1 VAGIWWLAS
10 YPKSGNTWLRVALAS
25 LLSGRPADINAMPYV
40 SVIANSRANFDKAL
54 GIESADL
61 TVEQE
66 TNLRPR
72 AYEVWAA
79 DAAQPLYCKTHDA
92 YRHTPAGEPL
102 FPTAVTLGAV
112 YVVRDPRAVAVS
124 LANHRATPID
134 DAILRM
140 DDPEAG
146 YTERGSRLSPQL
158 FQRSGRWRDHI
169 DSWLGAPFPVH
180 LVRYEDM
187 HREPHATFAAI
198 AAFLGLSTDRERI
211 AAAVEASS
219 FARLQA
225 QERATG
231 FIEKPIQAAAFF
243 REGTVDG
250 WRRALLPEQAARIVA
265 ANEAVMRRLGYDT
278 ALAPLSAPSA
288 RKASSRR

>member
-25 LLSGRPADINAMPYV
+25 LMSGRPADINAMPYV
-40 SVIANSRANFDKAL
+40 SVIANSRTNFDKAL
-54 GIESADL
+54 GIDSADL

-102 FPTAVTLGAV
+102 FPTAATLGAV

-124 LANHRATPID
+124 LANHRATPIE

-140 DDPEAG
+140 DDSEAG

-187 HREPHATFAAI
+187 HREPHATFAAV
-198 AAFLGLSTDRERI
+198 AAFLGLPSDRERI
-211 AAAVEASS
+211 AATVEASS

-225 QERATG
+225 QERTTG

-243 REGTVDG
+243 REGSIDG
-250 WRRALLPEQAARIVA
+250 WRRTLLPEQTARIVD

-278 ALAPLSAPSA
+278 ALAPLSEPSA

>member
-54 GIESADL
+54 GIGSANL

-92 YRHTPAGEPL
+92 YRYTPAGEPL

-124 LANHRATPID
+124 LANHRASPLDGI
-134 DAILRM
+134 ILRM

-146 YTERGSRLSPQL
+146 YAVSSPRLSPQL
-158 FQRSGRWRDHI
+158 LQRSGRWRDHI

-187 HREPHATFAAI
+187 HRDPHATFAAV
-198 AAFLGLSTDRERI
+198 AAFFGLPSDRERI
-211 AAAVEASS
+211 AAMVDAAS
-219 FARLQA
+219 FGRLQA

-243 REGTVDG
+243 REGSIDG
-250 WRRALLPEQAARIVA
+250 WRRALLPEQAARIVD

-278 ALAPLSAPSA
+278 DLAPLNEPSA

>member
-40 SVIANSRANFDKAL
+40 SVIANSRTNFDKAL
-54 GIESADL
+54 GIDSADL
-61 TVEQE
+61 TVAQE

-72 AYEVWAA
+72 AYEIWAA

-92 YRHTPAGEPL
+92 YRRTPAGEPL
-102 FPTAVTLGAV
+102 FPTAATLGAV
-112 YVVRDPRAVAVS
+112 CVVRDPRAVAVS
-124 LANHRATPID
+124 LANHRATPVD

-187 HREPHATFAAI
+187 HREPHATFAAV
-198 AAFLGLSTDRERI
+198 AAFLGLPSDRERI
-211 AAAVEASS
+211 AATIEASS

-243 REGTVDG
+243 REGSIDG
-250 WRRALLPEQAARIVA
+250 WRRTLLPEQAARIVD

-278 ALAPLSAPSA
+278 ALAPLSEPSA

>member
-25 LLSGRPADINAMPYV
+25 LLSGRPADINAMPFV
-40 SVIANSRANFDKAL
+40 SVIANSRARFDTAL

-72 AYEVWAA
+72 AYEIWAA

-92 YRHTPAGEPL
+92 YRPTPAGEPL

-112 YVVRDPRAVAVS
+112 GVVRDPRAVAVS

-146 YTERGSRLSPQL
+146 YTLRGSQLSPQL

-187 HREPHATFAAI
+187 HGDPHATFAAI
-198 AAFLGLSTDRERI
+198 AAFLGLPSDRERI

-231 FIEKPIQAAAFF
+231 FVEKPIQAAAFF
-243 REGTVDG
+243 REGRVDG
-250 WRRALLPEQAARIVA
+250 WRQVLTAEQNARIVD
-265 ANEAVMRRLGYDT
+265 ANEPVMRRLGYDT
-278 ALAPLSAPSA
+278 ALVPLTAERGA
-288 RKASSRR
+288 A

>member
-25 LLSGRPADINAMPYV
+25 LMSGRPADINAMPYV
-40 SVIANSRANFDKAL
+40 SVIANSRTNFDKAL
-54 GIESADL
+54 GIDSADL

-124 LANHRATPID
+124 LANHRASPLDGI
-134 DAILRM
+134 ILRM

-146 YTERGSRLSPQL
+146 YAVGSPRLSPQL
-158 FQRSGRWRDHI
+158 LQRSGRWRDHI

-180 LVRYEDM
+180 LARYEDM
-187 HREPHATFAAI
+187 HREPHDTFAAI
-198 AAFLGLSTDRERI
+198 AAFLGLPSDRERI
-211 AAAVEASS
+211 AATVEASS

-231 FIEKPIQAAAFF
+231 FIEKPIQAVAFF
-243 REGTVDG
+243 REGSIDG
-250 WRRALLPEQAARIVA
+250 WRRTLLPEQAARIVD

-278 ALAPLSAPSA
+278 ALAPLSGPSA
-288 RKASSRR
+288 RKASRRR